1 MAKNGNFQTVIK
13 PKSKW
18 FDLRL
23 KEVFK
28 YRDLIGLF
36 VRRDFVAGYKQTILG
51 PLWAIIQPLLTSGIF
66 TLVFGKIANL
76 APAGVPTFT
85 FFYLATMLW
94 QFFASTLKKSSATF
108 IANSSILGKVYF
120 PRLVMPLSSTL
131 SNLVSFTI
139 QFLLFVLLLLY
150 SIIFESGV
158 GINYYAFLLP
168 LILLQTA
175 LLGLGVGM
183 IICAL
188 TTKYRDLAMLV
199 GFGTQLWMYAS
210 PVVYDMSVV
219 PESIKAIYMLN
230 PLTPVINNLR
240 YGFLGLGNF
249 DLKYTLISWAVT
261 IVVLFIGLIAFN
273 KAEKTFAD
281 TI

>member
-1 MAKNGNFQTVIK
+1 MAKGGQFQTVIK

-23 KEVFK
+23 GEVFK
-28 YRDLIGLF
+28 YRDLIALF

-51 PLWAIIQPLLTSGIF
+51 PLWAVIQPLLTSGIF
-66 TLVFGKIANL
+66 TLIFGKIANL
-76 APAGVPTFT
+76 APTGVPTFT
-85 FFYLATMLW
+85 FFYLATILW
-94 QFFASTLKKSSATF
+94 QFFASTLKKASGTF
-108 IANSSILGKVYF
+108 LSNASILGKVYF

-131 SNLVSFTI
+131 SNLVSFAI
-139 QFLLFVLLLLY
+139 QFALFIGLFLY
-150 SIIFESGV
+150 SIFFGEGV
-158 GINYYAFLLP
+158 CPNYYAFMLP
-168 LILLQTA
+168 LIILQTA
-175 LLGLGVGM
+175 LIGIGVGM

-210 PVVYDMSVV
+210 PVVYDMNIV
-219 PESIKAIYMLN
+219 PEKIRAIYMLN
-230 PLTPVINNLR
+230 PMTPIINNLR
-240 YGFLGLGNF
+240 YGFLGIGTF
-249 DLKYTLISWAVT
+249 ELKYTLISLVVT
-261 IVVLFIGLIAFN
+261 IVLVFVGLIAFN

>member
-1 MAKNGNFQTVIK
+1 MSKDGKFQTVVK

-36 VRRDFVAGYKQTILG
+36 VRRDFVAGYKQTVLG
-51 PLWAIIQPLLTSGIF
+51 PLWAIIQPLLTSGMF

-76 APAGVPTFT
+76 APVGVPTFT
-85 FFYLATMLW
+85 FFYLATVLW
-94 QFFASTLKKSSATF
+94 HFFANTLKKTSGTF

-120 PRLVMPLSSTL
+120 PRLVMPISSTL
-131 SNLVSFTI
+131 SNLVSFAI
-139 QFLLFVLLLLY
+139 QFMLFIGLFLY
-150 SIIFESGV
+150 SLFFGEGV
-158 GINYYAFLLP
+158 MPNCFAFLLP

-183 IICAL
+183 IICAC

-210 PVVYDMSVV
+210 PVVYDFSVV
-219 PESIKAIYMLN
+219 PNALKDIYMLN
-230 PLTPVINNLR
+230 PLAPVINNLR
-240 YGFLGLGNF
+240 FGFLGIGNF
-249 DLKYTLISWAVT
+249 DLKYTLISWVVT
-261 IVVLFIGLIAFN
+261 LFLLFIGLISFN

-281 TI
+281 TV